1 MLLGDILR
9 ANVPQWTLE
18 ISTRKTPNP
27 YTCSRIE
34 PRTTRCFAERV
45 SFECLS
51 VSITLTHSRQLA
63 HCHGHGPV
71 TVITTRAAAVKCH
84 YAGTPPRLG
93 AQSGRREFV
102 FVLFLLNIV

>member
-18 ISTRKTPNP
+18 ISTRKT
-27 YTCSRIE
+27 RIHVAVLNHA
-34 PRTTRCFAERV
+34 PHGV
-45 SFECLS
+45 SPSVCLSS

-71 TVITTRAAAVKCH
+71 TVITTRAAAVEMSLPEH
-84 YAGTPPRLG
+84 LPVSGRI
-93 AQSGRREFV
+93 SGRREFV

>member
-84 YAGTPPRLG
+84 YRTDLPV
-93 AQSGRREFV
+93 SGYRRREFV

>member
-18 ISTRKTPNP
+18 ISTRKT
-27 YTCSRIE
+27 RIHVAVLNHA
-34 PRTTRCFAERV
+34 PHGV
-45 SFECLS
+45 SPSVCLSS

-84 YAGTPPRLG
+84 YRTPPRLG
-93 AQSGRREFV
+93 A
-102 FVLFLLNIV
+102 IVVANSYSYYFY